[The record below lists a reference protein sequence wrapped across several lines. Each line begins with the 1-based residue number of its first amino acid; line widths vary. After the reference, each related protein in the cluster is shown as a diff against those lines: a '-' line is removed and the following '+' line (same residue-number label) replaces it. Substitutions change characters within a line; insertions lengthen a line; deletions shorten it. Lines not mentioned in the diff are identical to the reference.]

1 MRSQD
6 GMGEGSEGEGEGMGL
21 GGVQAECWEVGARKD
36 KCPVPA
42 LVWQVWVEV
51 EQLPMY
57 L

>member
-6 GMGEGSEGEGEGMGL
+6 GMGEGSEGEGEGTGL
-21 GGVQAECWEVGARKD
+21 GGVQAERGEVGARKD

-42 LVWQVWVEV
+42 LVWQVWVDV
-51 EQLPMY
+51 EQLPMC